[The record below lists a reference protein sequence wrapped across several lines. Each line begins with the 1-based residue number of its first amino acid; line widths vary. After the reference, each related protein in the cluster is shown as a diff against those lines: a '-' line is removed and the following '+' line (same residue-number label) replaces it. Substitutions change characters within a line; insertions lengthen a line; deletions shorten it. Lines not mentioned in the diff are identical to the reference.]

1 MKCLFI
7 NARWWYPADTKLM
20 QFAFIIILSGW
31 IVME

>member
-20 QFAFIIILSGW
+20 QIDFTIYISGW
-31 IVME
+31 IARE